1 MTVNVKI
8 VMMEHLWC
16 DFFCCFC
23 FNTKWGGRGGNETE
37 RMNMSKITQIKRIG
51 EKFLFNCLF
60 YVSCL

>member
-1 MTVNVKI
+1 VIFFI
-8 VMMEHLWC
+8 VFVLVQ
-16 DFFCCFC
+16 
-23 FNTKWGGRGGNETE
+23 NGGGMGGNETE